1 MKSEP
6 GTPPAPPAK
15 RTLVQRICLGLLRLF
30 GWRALA
36 APLPGPKGIIIVYP
50 HTSNWDFPL
59 GLLYRFGTGLRA
71 NWMGKDTIFRWPV
84 RGLFLRMGGV
94 PVNRRA
100 ASGFIGAALKQ
111 YETSEWMWLA
121 LAPEGTRKHT
131 DHLKSGFY
139 QIALG
144 ADIPCALAF
153 INYADKTIGFETFVR
168 FSGNVEQDIE
178 MLRGFYA
185 DKVGKFP
192 PNASEILFRGKVAE
206 RSGRARTDPM
216 QRD

>member
-1 MKSEP
+1 MNTEP
-6 GTPPAPPAK
+6 DAANDMPPR
-15 RTLVQRICLGLLRLF
+15 RTLLQRFCLAVLRLF
-30 GWRALA
+30 GWQALS

-59 GLLYRFGTGLRA
+59 GLLYRFGTGLRT
-71 NWMGKDTIFRWPV
+71 NWMGKDSIFRWPV

-100 ASGFIGAALKQ
+100 ASGFIGAAIEQ
-111 YETSEWMWLA
+111 YRANDWMWLS

-144 ADIPCALAF
+144 ADIPCGLGF
-153 INYADKTIGFETFVR
+153 IDYATRTLGIQRFIR
-168 FSGNVEQDIE
+168 FSGDVEQDLAL
-178 MLRGFYA
+178 LREFYA
-185 DKVGKFP
+185 DKVGRIP
-192 PNASEILFRGKVAE
+192 AGASELRFR
-206 RSGRARTDPM
+206 R
-216 QRD
+216 